1 MIYGKDQKRPT
12 LHDDYTPQLMV
23 KLIREIIAGLCYCHS
38 EGVCHL
44 DFKPE
49 NCLLAK
55 EDDSGKWTAK
65 IADFGAEV
73 VRKTNLLRHFILK
86 MIILKRQARDKH
98 RENSKKRC
106 VFRRAMEEEEEAW
119 WMNGWG
125 RTCGCHQ
132 KPLAQTFRMGTRR
145 VACVLIGAR
154 SRRIRSS
161 VHRIGSR
168 LGLWSGR
175 CG

>member
-1 MIYGKDQKRPT
+1 VRVLICLSTEQGLAKLDHPNIVRILGYSYGNWPNDSGEQKKSNMMLLTICETDLEKMIYGKDQKRPT

-38 EGVCHL
+38 KGVCHL

-86 MIILKRQARDKH
+86 TIMLPRQARDKH
-98 RENSKKRC
+98 
-106 VFRRAMEEEEEAW
+106 
-119 WMNGWG
+119 
-125 RTCGCHQ
+125 
-132 KPLAQTFRMGTRR
+132 
-145 VACVLIGAR
+145 
-154 SRRIRSS
+154 
-161 VHRIGSR
+161 
-168 LGLWSGR
+168 
-175 CG
+175 